1 VKEPFAVLNAD
12 DYYGR
17 HAFQAMGE
25 HLTHLPGLQSTA
37 YAMVGFQLR
46 NTLSEHGHVSRAVCE
61 ADPAGKLLKVVE
73 RLKIFKKGTG
83 AEYEDEAGGRHPL
96 TGEELVSMN
105 IWGFTP
111 ALFNQL
117 ESLWTGFL
125 REKGGEEKSE
135 FLIPKVVDDLITR
148 GQASVQ
154 VLPTPDNWFGLTYPE
169 DRERVQA
176 AIRKMMSEGL
186 YPKNLWA

>member
-1 VKEPFAVLNAD
+1 
-12 DYYGR
+12 
-17 HAFQAMGE
+17 
-25 HLTHLPGLQSTA
+25 
-37 YAMVGFQLR
+37 
-46 NTLSEHGHVSRAVCE
+46 
-61 ADPAGKLLKVVE
+61 
-73 RLKIFKKGTG
+73 
-83 AEYEDEAGGRHPL
+83 
-96 TGEELVSMN
+96 
-105 IWGFTP
+105 
-111 ALFNQL
+111 
-117 ESLWTGFL
+117 L